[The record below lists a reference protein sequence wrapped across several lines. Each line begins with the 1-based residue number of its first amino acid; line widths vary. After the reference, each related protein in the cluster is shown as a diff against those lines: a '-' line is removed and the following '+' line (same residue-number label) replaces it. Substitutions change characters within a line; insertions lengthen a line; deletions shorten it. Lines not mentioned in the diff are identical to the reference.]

1 MKLLT
6 ILTYYAPHWTG
17 LTAHAVK
24 VAEGLAAR
32 GVEVTVLTV
41 RHKPELKRDEVING
55 VRVVRLLPVSRFSR
69 GMITPA
75 LLWAAPFLIKNHDV
89 VQIHSPL
96 PEGPIIAAYCRFLR
110 RPLLMTHHGDL
121 VMPPG
126 LFNQAL
132 QAIGYYVLLT
142 TGMLANAVTS
152 YSRDYFEHSRLLRNF
167 RNKITCIY
175 PPIEIPLPDRQVAEA
190 WRHELGLDGKLLIGF
205 AGRWVEEKGF
215 DYLLQA
221 FPAILKEFPDAHLL
235 FAGER
240 EVVYDNFY
248 SQCARYLEPIQEHFT
263 SLGLIRDPQQMAN
276 FYALCDVFVQPSRT
290 DMFALTQVEAMLSGT
305 PVVTSDIPG
314 ARVVVRET
322 GFGRLFPARD
332 PKGLAEAIGQV
343 FRNREQYQPDRQAVL
358 KIFNAEKT
366 MDQYQ
371 SLLESLLRPARRSS
385 APIPDSRALLIGGAA
400 NSTRPAEIIRYRGN
414 GSQWKSLTSHDH
426 ATLDAILRNEA
437 DMAHRRRARI
447 LLDYL
452 ELRDG
457 DSVFDCGC
465 GMGFYLMTMAKLRR
479 LRLTGLDGD
488 LERLRWAQR
497 EHVPASLLKGDIFEL
512 PMADAS
518 FDKVLFSEVLEHLS
532 DDRRGLCE
540 IYRVLKPGGIL
551 ALSVPHA
558 NYPFWWDPING
569 VWTRIGGQPIRRGPI
584 AGIWSN
590 HERLYE
596 PGDLVQKLQEA
607 GFELEAVEEQTHYS
621 FPFIHFLVYGIGKP
635 LLEKNLLPAS
645 LRASA
650 DRFSGERNSGSL
662 LNPINLGVGV
672 LRYFDRRNETPVVQ
686 RQTTFVNILVKARK
700 PSQ

>member
-6 ILTYYAPHWTG
+6 VLTYYAPHWTG

-41 RHKPELKRDEVING
+41 RHSPELKRDEMING
-55 VRVVRLLPVSRFSR
+55 VRVVRLKPVSRFSR

-75 LLWAAPFLIKNHDV
+75 LLWAAPMLIRQHDV
-89 VQIHSPL
+89 VQIHTPL
-96 PEGPIIAAYCRFLR
+96 PEGPILAAYCRLLR
-110 RPLLMTHHGDL
+110 RPFLMTHHGDL

-126 LFNQAL
+126 LLNQTL
-132 QAIGYYVLLT
+132 QWLGYYILLLT
-142 TGMLANAVTS
+142 GLLANGVTS
-152 YSRDYFEHSRLLRNF
+152 YSRDYFEHSRLLRHFRKKINF
-167 RNKITCIY
+167 IY
-175 PPIEIPLPDRQVAEA
+175 PPVEIPKPDLQAVQA
-190 WRHELGLDGKLLIGF
+190 WRRELGLEGKRMIGF

-221 FPAILKEFPDAHLL
+221 FPRILETFPDAQLV
-235 FAGER
+235 FAGDR

-248 SQCARYLEPIQEHFT
+248 RRCMPYLEPIQDRFT
-263 SLGLIRDPQQMAN
+263 SLGLIRDPQKIAD

-290 DMFALTQVEAMLSGT
+290 DMFALTQVEAMLCGT

-314 ARVVVRET
+314 ARVVVQET
-322 GFGRLFPARD
+322 GFGRLSPRGEPAA
-332 PKGLAEAIGQV
+332 LADAIVDVMQHHE
-343 FRNREQYQPDRQAVL
+343 RYQPEPAKVRE
-358 KIFNAEKT
+358 IFSTDASLDN
-366 MDQYQ
+366 YQ
-371 SLLESLLRPARRSS
+371 RLLEMLASRRLSPPVPVPVS
-385 APIPDSRALLIGGAA
+385 GGMP
-400 NSTRPAEIIRYRGN
+400 TRVEIVRYRGN
-414 GSQWKSLTSHDH
+414 GSRWKALSSQDH
-426 ATLDAILRNEA
+426 ATLDGILRNEA

-452 ELRDG
+452 ELQEG

-465 GMGFYLMTMAKLRR
+465 GMGFYLMTMGKLRP
-479 LRLTGLDGD
+479 LKLVGLDGD
-488 LERLRWAQR
+488 MDRLRWARR
-497 EHVPASLLKGDIFEL
+497 ERVPASLLSGDIFHL
-512 PMADAS
+512 PVAAET

-532 DDRRGLCE
+532 DDCRGLQE
-540 IYRVLKPGGIL
+540 IHRVLKPGGIL

-558 NYPFWWDPING
+558 RYPFWWDPINAT
-569 VWTRIGGQPIRRGPI
+569 WTRLGGQPIRTGPI

-596 PGDLVQKLQEA
+596 PQDLIHKIQA
-607 GFELEAVEEQTHYS
+607 SGFALEAVEEQTHYS

-635 LLEKNLLPAS
+635 LIEKNLLPES
-645 LRASA
+645 LRTSA
-650 DRFSGERNSGSL
+650 DRFRGENNTGSR

-672 LRYFDRRNETPVVQ
+672 FRYFDRRNEEPAVE

-700 PSQ
+700 PG